1 MSLFVETHT
10 VMKINLIE
18 KYQETNNTVVIAQND
33 PASWGALPLSESE
46 KQYLATKTDGD
57 AAMVDISALGNR
69 KYVVWNKNQHPHKL
83 MDAAK
88 EICEKLDAA
97 KADSMTVA
105 SADKPSAMAFLEGVL
120 MSNYRFDKY
129 KTEKSHPL
137 AEVAIACPDLTAAD
151 TQPLQNLIQCVDDAR
166 NWVNEPIAELNAPRF
181 AELLRQQAAELGVEA
196 TVLEQRQI
204 ESLKMGGLL
213 GVNRGSIDEA
223 RFVVLEW
230 KPKNAVNAQPI
241 ALVGKGIMYD
251 TGGLNIKTGTYM
263 YDMKS
268 DMAGAATMA
277 ATLFAVAKNQL
288 PVHVVALIPATDNR
302 PGGNAYANGDIL
314 RMYDGTM
321 VEVVNTDAE
330 GRLVLADAIAYANRF
345 NPSVI
350 IDAAT
355 LTGAAER
362 AIGKYGIVAM
372 HQEADQTMQQ
382 LKAAGEEVYE
392 RIAEFPFWDE
402 YGDLIKSDIADIK
415 NSGAGANAGMITAGK
430 FLAHFAKAPFVH
442 LDIAG
447 VAFADK
453 EYGIY
458 GKGATGFGIRLLYRF
473 IELRVKN

>member
-1 MSLFVETHT
+1 
-10 VMKINLIE
+10 MKINIIE
-18 KYQETNNTVVIAQND
+18 KYQETNNTVVIAKND
-33 PASWGALPLSESE
+33 PAAWAGLPLSETE
-46 KQYLATKTDGD
+46 KQYLATKTEGD
-57 AAMVDISALGNR
+57 ATLVDISLLGNK

-88 EICEKLDAA
+88 KICKKLDAA
-97 KADSMTVA
+97 KADTMTVV
-105 SADKPSAMAFLEGVL
+105 SADKTAVKAFLEGVL

-137 AEVAIACPDLTAAD
+137 AEVAIACSELTSAD
-151 TQPLQNLIQCVDDAR
+151 IQPMQNLIQSVFDAR
-166 NWVNEPIAELNAPRF
+166 DWVNEPIAELNAPRF
-181 AELLRQQAAELGVEA
+181 AELLRHKAAELGVEA

-213 GVNRGSIDEA
+213 GVNRGSTDEA

-230 KPKNAVNAQPI
+230 KPNNAVNPQPI

-330 GRLVLADAIAYANRF
+330 GRLILADAIAYANRF

-350 IDAAT
+350 VDAAT

-372 HQEADQTMQQ
+372 HQDADQTMEQMK
-382 LKAAGEEVYE
+382 KAGDEVYE

-415 NSGAGANAGMITAGK
+415 NSGAGVNAGMITAGK

-453 EYGIY
+453 EYTYY
-458 GKGATGFGIRLLYRF
+458 GQGATGFGVRMLYRWL
-473 IELRVKN
+473 EGVAKK